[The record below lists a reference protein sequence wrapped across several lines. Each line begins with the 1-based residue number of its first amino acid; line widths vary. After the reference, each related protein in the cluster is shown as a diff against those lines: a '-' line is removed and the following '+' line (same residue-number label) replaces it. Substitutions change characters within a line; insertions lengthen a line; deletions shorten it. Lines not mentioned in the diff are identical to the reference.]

1 MAPAVQETT
10 TTAQRSSDVP
20 LKDTHPTETHSK
32 SNPSLEF
39 IKALTNVSDIQECLR
54 QLELEETKVDADL
67 DELLAEREELE
78 ASLDK
83 LEVLE

>member
-1 MAPAVQETT
+1 MSPTVQETT

-20 LKDTHPTETHSK
+20 LKDTHLTETHSK

>member
-10 TTAQRSSDVP
+10 TTAQRNSDVS
-20 LKDTHPTETHSK
+20 LKENHPTEPHSK

-39 IKALTNVSDIQECLR
+39 IKSLTNVSDIQECLR